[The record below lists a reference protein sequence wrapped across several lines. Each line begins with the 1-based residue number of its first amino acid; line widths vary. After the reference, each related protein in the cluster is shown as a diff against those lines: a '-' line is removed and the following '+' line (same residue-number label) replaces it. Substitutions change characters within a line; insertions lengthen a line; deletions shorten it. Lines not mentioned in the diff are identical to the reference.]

1 MKRKNNPKA
10 EIAKTI
16 DLAVLEEIL
25 GGAQVAVEE
34 RAQINTVIA
43 QAPFSS
49 FFHS

>member
-16 DLAVLEEIL
+16 DPAVLEEIL
-25 GGAQVAVEE
+25 GGAQVVDE
-34 RAQINTVIA
+34 RARINTVIA